1 MINPMRTIFAT
12 TLKSLLLLILI
23 VAICSGC
30 SDADKNNRQQVISGL
45 KAAGLDPVVISASDF
60 YNGIEPS
67 GFRERAGA
75 PYKPSN
81 NEDPGIPAQ
90 CWIETGYGTQN
101 ACKYCHTD
109 YLTNIEHGNAY
120 PIGEDQIL
128 FSFPTPGLNNV
139 LWQNIIYPER
149 ILTRLTEENIDLPEY
164 GDNDYIR
171 EDNWL
176 PAYRRGRSSNNGQW
190 VNHSAPDRDMKLFP
204 DLNPEHLF
212 PYNEADPTSG
222 NTHGYID
229 TEGFVRDEN
238 NGYTGWRAINFFP
251 YSIFTPLT
259 GSVSGIYIRLPEK
272 FMNRS
277 GSFSVEVY
285 KDNLELL
292 EANIRNAKPTG
303 KYYYGDA
310 GDIAVRKGFYPEGT
324 EFAHPLHYVDLNA
337 DGEYGAGS
345 NAIAG
350 AATLPYEFP
359 GTRSKRIKEIR
370 YMYKWKD
377 VGLEDI
383 GPGDEGV
390 EEDEDEAE
398 ESFEYYI
405 GNEGEGWVD
414 SGTGW
419 ILAGFI
425 ENREGELRTQTTEE
439 LAQCVGCHAK
449 VGNTIDGVWS
459 FQRKLPGTIGWS
471 DMSYGEY
478 REAEPERTRL
488 SDYLNSEAGMGEMG
502 YFLHTVVGAD
512 LYGLMPL
519 EISAELKNYVVK
531 NNLEEEIGLQ
541 FPLDE
546 ILDDN
551 VLTDMKRDERE
562 PRLLERQKV
571 MRHYSGNL
579 GYLQPSDDGENLF
592 IKGSILFPSQET
604 MDANIRG
611 YRLIV
616 LDQSFNLGKDIF
628 GSVNDNVPFTFR
640 SDGEVPDSDGRL
652 IPAGE
657 VIYSRPWDSDG
668 VGDTPTGIV
677 KVNDQ
682 GTPVDADG
690 NPVDLQHES
699 DRAVGHVS
707 NGGTFD
713 LFYNPILS
721 GKKVR

>member
-1 MINPMRTIFAT
+1 MRTIVYSPFKT
-12 TLKSLLLLILI
+12 VSYLLLILLI
-23 VAICSGC
+23 FPGC
-30 SDADKNNRQQVISGL
+30 SESDRPGTQQVLPGL
-45 KAAGLDPVVISASDF
+45 KSAGLDPVVISASDF
-60 YNGIEPS
+60 YNGIEP
-67 GFRERAGA
+67 FRFSERAGA
-75 PYKPSN
+75 PYKPSM

-109 YLTNIEHGNAY
+109 YLTSIEHGNAY

-128 FSFPTPGLNNV
+128 FSFPTPRLNNI

-149 ILTRLTEENIDLPEY
+149 ILTRLAEENIELPVV

-171 EDNWL
+171 QDNWL
-176 PAYRRGRSSNNGQW
+176 PAYRSGRSSNNGKW
-190 VNHSAPDRDMKLFP
+190 INHSAPDGDMKLFP

-222 NTHGYID
+222 GTHGYID
-229 TEGFVRDEN
+229 QEGFVRNEKD
-238 NGYTGWRAINFFP
+238 GFTGWRAINFFP
-251 YSIFTPLT
+251 YAVFTPLT
-259 GSVSGIYIRLPEK
+259 GSVSGIYIRLPDK
-272 FMNRS
+272 FMSRS
-277 GSFSVEVY
+277 GTFSLEVY
-285 KDNLELL
+285 KENLELL
-292 EANIRNAKPTG
+292 EANIKNAELTG
-303 KYYYGDA
+303 EYYVGDA
-310 GDIAVRKGFYPEGT
+310 GDIRVQKGFYPEGT
-324 EFAHPLHYVDLNA
+324 EFVHPLHYVDLNA
-337 DGEYGAGS
+337 DGEYGDGT
-345 NAIAG
+345 NGIAG
-350 AATLPYEFP
+350 GSTLAYEFP

-383 GPGDEGV
+383 APED
-390 EEDEDEAE
+390 EEDDASMESETE

-405 GNEGEGWVD
+405 GREGEGWVE

-449 VGNTIDGVWS
+449 TGNTIDGVWS

-478 REAEPERTRL
+478 RESDPESTRL
-488 SDYLNSEAGMGEMG
+488 HDYIHSSSGMGEMG

-519 EISAELKNYVVK
+519 EIAAELKDYAIK
-531 NNLEEEIGLQ
+531 NKLEEEIGLQ

-546 ILDDN
+546 ILDD
-551 VLTDMKRDERE
+551 VFLKDKKREERK

-571 MRHYSGNL
+571 MRHYSRNY
-579 GYLQPSDDGENLF
+579 GYLRPAEDGEELF

-611 YRLIV
+611 YRMIV
-616 LDQSFNLGKDIF
+616 LDQSFNLGKDMF

-657 VIYSRPWDSDG
+657 VIYSRPWDSNG
-668 VGDTPTGIV
+668 VGYTPTGIV
-677 KVNDQ
+677 EVNDQ
-682 GTPVDADG
+682 GSPVDADG
-690 NPVDLQHES
+690 NPVDLQYES
-699 DRAVGHVS
+699 DRAVGHLS
-707 NGGTFD
+707 SGGTFD

-721 GKKVR
+721 GIKVRRK